1 MPKKQ
6 SRARRRK
13 KKPEID
19 LSDLRRAG
27 EHFITGAAE
36 CIVGAGFAIKG
47 ARDLLNNEEGRK
59 FLRDLPS
66 EVADKGFELL
76 NEASEHLKE
85 RGESKSKGSG
95 RNRGR
100 KIEVE

>member
-6 SRARRRK
+6 SRARRK
-13 KKPEID
+13 KKEPEID
-19 LSDLRRAG
+19 LSDLNRAG

-36 CIVGAGFAIKG
+36 WLVGAGFAIKG
-47 ARDLLNNEEGRK
+47 AKDLLNNEEGRK

-66 EVADKGFELL
+66 KTADKGFELL
-76 NEASEHLKE
+76 KEATEHLKE
-85 RGESKSKGSG
+85 RKKNKSKGSG

>member
-1 MPKKQ
+1 
-6 SRARRRK
+6 
-13 KKPEID
+13 
-19 LSDLRRAG
+19 
-27 EHFITGAAE
+27 
-36 CIVGAGFAIKG
+36 
-47 ARDLLNNEEGRK
+47 RK

-66 EVADKGFELL
+66 KVADKGFELL